1 MRKRSVVL
9 VALCA
14 LVVVVPSCTDD
25 APPSSATDIDGGS
38 RDGSEPVETVPCRPS
53 GVSKGPWT
61 LGMTRTSIHVR
72 WEACAAGAK
81 GGVVVEGLG
90 ERPSAVTKFELTQ
103 RYASA
108 LTTVPA
114 DLPGT
119 YFMHDATIE
128 GLTPGQC
135 YRYTLAGDVEL
146 GGRFCAAQPDG
157 GRVRFLAIADTNP
170 LLGSATARV
179 LSAVLPS
186 APDFTIHAGD
196 IQYYDSGLETWAGW
210 FPVMQPL
217 LAQGALHA
225 AIGNHESE
233 KEDELAS
240 YALRFFGMPA
250 QNGRAPGT
258 TFHETESGGV
268 HLFALDTEQ
277 SIAPETE
284 QGAWLLKRLG
294 EVSTAPGYRAS
305 IVFLHRPLVTCGDSG
320 QDDAA
325 RARYAP
331 AFVQNKAL
339 LVVQGHMHGYER
351 FELDGI
357 TYVTTGGGGG
367 RLGDVEENLS
377 RAECASRKSAG
388 AFFHGVLV
396 TVEGSEIRGR
406 TIDDQGA
413 ERDRFTIPVP

>member
-1 MRKRSVVL
+1 LTKPPL
-9 VALCA
+9 VFAFASAL
-14 LVVVVPSCTDD
+14 LVVSSCSDEPASTIAPTDSD
-25 APPSSATDIDGGS
+25 AGDDSAIEEKT
-38 RDGSEPVETVPCRPS
+38 PCRPS
-53 GVSKGPWT
+53 GVSKGPWA

-72 WEACAAGAK
+72 WEACTESAK

-90 ERPSAVTKFELTQ
+90 ERPSRVTKFDLTQ
-103 RYASA
+103 RYASISKN
-108 LTTVPA
+108 VPS
-114 DLPGT
+114 DLPGA
-119 YFMHDATIE
+119 YFMHEATIE

-135 YRYTLAGDVEL
+135 YRYTLAGDGEL

-157 GRVRFLAIADTNP
+157 GRVHFLAIADTNP
-170 LLGSATARV
+170 LLGSSTARV

-217 LAQGALHA
+217 LARGALHA

-233 KEDELAS
+233 KEDELAL
-240 YALRFFGMPA
+240 YALRFFGMPD
-250 QNGRAPGT
+250 QKT
-258 TFHETESGGV
+258 HHETESGGV
-268 HLFALDTEQ
+268 HLFALDTEE
-277 SIAPETE
+277 SIAPESE
-284 QGAWLLKRLG
+284 QGAWLLARLA
-294 EVSTAPGYRAS
+294 EVSKRPGYRAS
-305 IVFLHRPLVTCGDSG
+305 IVFLHRPLATCGDVG
-320 QDDAA
+320 QDDSA

-331 AFVQNKAL
+331 VFVQNKAL

-351 FELDGI
+351 FELDGV

-377 RAECASRKSAG
+377 RAECASRKAAG

-406 TIDDQGA
+406 TVDDRGA
-413 ERDRFTIPVP
+413 ERDSFTIQIP

>member
-1 MRKRSVVL
+1 MPPRDCIVVL
-9 VALCA
+9 GA
-14 LVVVVPSCTDD
+14 LVAAASCGGNPS
-25 APPSSATDIDGGS
+25 PSSAAPDPDGGA
-38 RDGSEPVETVPCRPS
+38 GIEEPADVELCRPS

-72 WEACAAGAK
+72 WEACTESAK

-90 ERPSAVTKFELTQ
+90 ERPSTTAKFELTQ
-103 RYASA
+103 RYAA
-108 LTTVPA
+108 ATPKTPA

-119 YFMHDATIE
+119 YFMHEATID

-135 YRYTLAGDVEL
+135 YRYTLAGDGEL

-157 GRVRFLAIADTNP
+157 GRVHFLAIADTNP
-170 LLGSATARV
+170 MLGNATARV
-179 LSAVLPS
+179 LGAVLPS

-196 IQYYDSGLETWAGW
+196 LQYYSSGLETWASW
-210 FPVMQPL
+210 FPVMEPL

-233 KEDELAS
+233 KEDELAL
-240 YALRFFGMPA
+240 YALRFFGMPD
-250 QNGRAPGT
+250 QK
-258 TFHETESGGV
+258 TFHESESGGV
-268 HLFALDTEQ
+268 HFFALDTEE

-284 QGAWLLKRLG
+284 QGAWLVARLA
-294 EVSTAPGYRAS
+294 EVSKRPGYRGS
-305 IVFLHRPLVTCGDSG
+305 VVFLHRPLVTCGDTG

-325 RARYAP
+325 RTRYAP
-331 AFVQNKAL
+331 IFVQNKAL

-351 FELDGI
+351 FELDGV

-367 RLGDVEENLS
+367 RLGNVEENVS
-377 RAECASRKSAG
+377 RAECANGARKSAG

-396 TVEGSEIRGR
+396 TIEGSEIKGR

-413 ERDRFTIPVP
+413 ERDTFTIAL

>member
-1 MRKRSVVL
+1 MRTRVVVL
-9 VALCA
+9 AFAGSVL
-14 LVVVVPSCTDD
+14 VVPSCSSESSSPALHSGD
-25 APPSSATDIDGGS
+25 AG
-38 RDGSEPVETVPCRPS
+38 PVEEEAVETTPCRAS
-53 GVSKGPWT
+53 GVSKGPWA

-72 WEACAAGAK
+72 WEACSESAK
-81 GGVVVEGLG
+81 GGVVIDGLG
-90 ERPSAVTKFELTQ
+90 ERPSIVTRFELTQ

-108 LTTVPA
+108 DKNTPA

-119 YFMHDATIE
+119 YFMHEATIE

-135 YRYTLAGDVEL
+135 HRYSLAGDAEL

-157 GRVRFLAIADTNP
+157 GRVHFLAIADTNP
-170 LLGSATARV
+170 LLGNATARV

-196 IQYYDSGLETWAGW
+196 IQYYASGLETWAGW

-217 LAQGALHA
+217 LAQGAVHA

-233 KEDELAS
+233 KEDELAG
-240 YALRFFGMPA
+240 YALRFFGMPN
-250 QNGRAPGT
+250 QK

-294 EVSTAPGYRAS
+294 EVSTEPGYRAS
-305 IVFLHRPLVTCGDSG
+305 IVFLHRPLVTCGDKA
-320 QDDAA
+320 QDEGA

-331 AFVQNKAL
+331 TFVQNKAL

-351 FELDGI
+351 FELDGV

-367 RLGDVEENLS
+367 RLGNVDENLS
-377 RAECASRKSAG
+377 RAECASGTRKAAG

-396 TVEGSEIRGR
+396 TVEGQEIRGR
-406 TIDDQGA
+406 TIDDQGT
-413 ERDRFTIPVP
+413 ERDSFTIPLP